1 MGDPGPPDSRFET
14 TVAEGRALSRS
25 GRSEEAILHFRR
37 LAERYPDRP
46 RAHFELAGA
55 FDSAGLAAEA
65 VAPYRRA
72 MELGLAGEDVPRWYV
87 QFGSTLRNVGE
98 VEESVRLLTEG
109 RDRFPDDAAIRVFRA
124 LALASA
130 GRNRDALVELFDLV
144 LGETGAIDLR
154 GYERAIRAY
163 VAQVRES
170 TDG

>member
-1 MGDPGPPDSRFET
+1 MESAEDDPGFAAAVT
-14 TVAEGRALSRS
+14 EGRALSRS
-25 GRSEEAILHFRR
+25 GRSEVAIEHFRR
-37 LAERYPDRP
+37 LMERHPDSP

-124 LALASA
+124 LALQSA
-130 GRNRDALVELFDLV
+130 GRDRDAVVELIDLV
-144 LGETGAIDLR
+144 LREAGAIDLR

-163 VAQVRES
+163 VAQLRES